1 MYKFMMYK
9 LIIIGILF
17 LLGFY
22 FIYKSNDI
30 ETFSTNDDT
39 DQGTLPGKN
48 YKIAEKCPDVLI
60 QKGAAFFLYNS
71 KRANVPGI
79 NPIRF
84 ESLEEYTEFTEWQR
98 SQGILCPVLFLQHA
112 YDAQGEPVYKARP
125 SPTNLQGGQPD
136 YIVTSESLPSDQV
149 KYPTI
154 PPAIMPPPAKFPV
167 QGLYAQNGLVAMPG
181 AAMPGAAMPGAA
193 MPGALPQNS
202 MRMDYTNANMVL
214 NMGSDTG
221 GINPYAGANN
231 NYPGFDAQNQLI
243 GCNSPLDKMFNQ
255 TNGVSPN
262 PMDDNWGGVEYT
274 ESLVKAGYYKGDEVS
289 IAGA

>member
-1 MYKFMMYK
+1 MMYK

-149 KYPTI
+149 MYPTI
-154 PPAIMPPPAKFPV
+154 PPTIMPPPAKFPV
-167 QGLYAQNGLVAMPG
+167 QGLYAQNGLV
-181 AAMPGAAMPGAA
+181 AMPGAAMPGAA

>member
-1 MYKFMMYK
+1 MYK

-30 ETFSTNDDT
+30 ETFETKDDIE
-39 DQGTLPGKN
+39 QGKVLGKN
-48 YKIAEKCPDVLI
+48 YKINDNCPDVLI

-84 ESLEEYTEFTEWQR
+84 ETLEEYVEFTEWQR
-98 SQGILCPVLFLQHA
+98 SQGILCPVLYLQHA

-125 SPTNLQGGQPD
+125 SPTHLYGGQPD
-136 YIVTSESLPSDQV
+136 YIVTPASLPTQQIM
-149 KYPTI
+149 YPNI
-154 PPAIMPPPAKFPV
+154 PPNIMPPPAKFPV
-167 QGLYAQNGLVAMPG
+167 QGLYAQNTLNALPLPPNNTQMDFVGAHTGTVYNG
-181 AAMPGAAMPGAA
+181 AA
-193 MPGALPQNS
+193 
-202 MRMDYTNANMVL
+202 Y
-214 NMGSDTG
+214 TG
-221 GINPYAGANN
+221 GSNPYAGATNS
-231 NYPGFDAQNQLI
+231 YPGFDPQNQMV

-262 PMDDNWGGVEYT
+262 PMDSNWGGVEYT
-274 ESLVKAGYYKGDEVS
+274 ENLVKAGYFKGNEIS
-289 IAGA
+289 KGNKISFAGV